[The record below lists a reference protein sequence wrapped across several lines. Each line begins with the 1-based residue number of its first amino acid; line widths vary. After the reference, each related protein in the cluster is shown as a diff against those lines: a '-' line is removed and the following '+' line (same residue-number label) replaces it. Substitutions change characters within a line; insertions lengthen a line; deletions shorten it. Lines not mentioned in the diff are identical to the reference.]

1 MTALGPRPE
10 PAVVTGQHL
19 AGHRRSDRRVR
30 TLEKVLAALLLFL
43 AFVITVVLLGL
54 QWLGNQSTAGSVSYP
69 TSYSLVSEVQPS

>member
-1 MTALGPRPE
+1 M
-10 PAVVTGQHL
+10 
-19 AGHRRSDRRVR
+19 R